1 MAEIVVEVVAAVVVA
16 VEIAGNRPI
25 KTCRALERGI
35 WEQIP
40 RFFFKFFRV
49 SRGCWFTEL
58 FSKCRSESFLPFV
71 SNGRTLRDTANK
83 R

>member
-1 MAEIVVEVVAAVVVA
+1 MAEIVAVAVVVA

-40 RFFFKFFRV
+40 RFF
-49 SRGCWFTEL
+49 L
-58 FSKCRSESFLPFV
+58 
-71 SNGRTLRDTANK
+71 TLGNETQTR
-83 R
+83 